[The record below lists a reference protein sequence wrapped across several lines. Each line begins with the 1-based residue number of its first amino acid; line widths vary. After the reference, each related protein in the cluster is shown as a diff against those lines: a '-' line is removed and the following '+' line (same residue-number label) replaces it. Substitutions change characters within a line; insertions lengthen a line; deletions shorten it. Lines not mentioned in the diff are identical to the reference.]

1 MLATICDDTWNVLN
15 MQHMTLKFEK
25 MGLFRP
31 PGGGNKDSKT
41 RKRG

>member
-25 MGLFRP
+25 MGLFRH
-31 PGGGNKDSKT
+31 PGGGNKDLKT
-41 RKRG
+41 RRRG